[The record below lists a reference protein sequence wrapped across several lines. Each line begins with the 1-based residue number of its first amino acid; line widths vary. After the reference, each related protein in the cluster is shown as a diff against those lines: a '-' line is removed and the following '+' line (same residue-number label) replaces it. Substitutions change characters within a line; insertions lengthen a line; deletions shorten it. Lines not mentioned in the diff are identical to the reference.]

1 MPGLFLLFFANRTS
15 PYIERRN
22 EIWEKL
28 YLKELAK
35 FILMGGIVGSIAWLM
50 TVLIRL
56 IVGIFKRGSLRLSF
70 IFSD

>member
-35 FILMGGIVGSIAWLM
+35 FILMGGYSRFNSVAYDCLNS
-50 TVLIRL
+50 TYRRH
-56 IVGIFKRGSLRLSF
+56 F
-70 IFSD
+70 